1 MKALFTPYIYIL
13 FFGLIFT
20 KMNAQNWQLKINATD
35 SISNE
40 ILSTISYRTV
50 FTDDYQIKNELDTL
64 LIQLEEKGVF
74 TPILS
79 FNKIIDKTHYYNFN
93 TGHIHKDITLF
104 FDDKTLL
111 KDFFKAKNYAHNF
124 NSITIPTNKTKQL
137 LQLMVAYFENIGYSF
152 IDVRLIN
159 LGIENNSLSA
169 NLKINFYKQRTI
181 DKIII
186 VGYEKFPLS
195 FIKHQTSLK
204 IGAAFNQDKINSSYK
219 MLHKFNFIQPIK
231 EPEVLFTNDST
242 LIYLYLNKKKAH
254 QFDGLIG
261 FNNTE
266 NNSKLKLHGYLDIQL
281 NNLFNKAEQFS
292 VYWQN
297 TTQKQTL
304 FKLSTIIP
312 YLWNSPISL
321 DAHFDLHKQDSTYLT
336 SGFSAGLGY
345 QLNNHIIKTS
355 VQNYTSNLITTST
368 NLLLNDFT
376 KTLYGLAYFYE
387 LESGY
392 PFFPTQFECAI
403 GAYTGHRK
411 TTTENTQQ
419 QKATILLNYT
429 WKINQRQFLF
439 VQNQS
444 AKMIG
449 NNFLINELMLIGGT
463 NTIRGFNENQ
473 IYSAAYSIFNAEY
486 RLLTAADSY
495 FYSITDYGISK
506 NKVDDTNLKMLGL
519 GLGYVFKVNS
529 GFLNLNYSI
538 GKFSNTS
545 FNFNQSKVHIKWVQ
559 AF

>member
-1 MKALFTPYIYIL
+1 
-13 FFGLIFT
+13 
-20 KMNAQNWQLKINATD
+20 MNAQNWQLKINATD

-392 PFFPTQFECAI
+392 PFFSTQFECAI

-449 NNFLINELMLIGGT
+449 DNFLINELMLIGGT
-463 NTIRGFNENQ
+463 NTIRGFNEKQ
-473 IYSAAYSIFNAEY
+473 IYSSAYSIFNIEY
-486 RLLTAADSY
+486 RLLTSTNSY
-495 FYSITDYGISK
+495 LYSITDYGTSK
-506 NKVDDTNLKMLGL
+506 NKTNASNLKMLGL

>member
-1 MKALFTPYIYIL
+1 
-13 FFGLIFT
+13 
-20 KMNAQNWQLKINATD
+20 MNAQNWQLKINATD

-195 FIKHQTSLK
+195 FIKYQTPIK
-204 IGAAFNQDKINSSYK
+204 IGSVFNKDKISSLSNI
-219 MLHKFNFIQPIK
+219 LHKINFIQAIK

-449 NNFLINELMLIGGT
+449 NNFLINELMTIGGIS
-463 NTIRGFNENQ
+463 TIRGFNENQ

>member
-1 MKALFTPYIYIL
+1 MKAIFTPYIYIL
-13 FFGLIFT
+13 FLSLISSST
-20 KMNAQNWQLKINATD
+20 YAQNWQLKITPTD
-35 SISNE
+35 SISGE
-40 ILSTISYRTV
+40 ILSTISFRP
-50 FTDDYQIKNELDTL
+50 FLTDEYQMKHELDTFQV
-64 LIQLEEKGVF
+64 QLEEKGVF
-74 TPILS
+74 NS
-79 FNKIIDKTHYYNFN
+79 KIIFNEINEKTHHYYFTSGN
-93 TGHIHKDITLF
+93 IYKEITLF
-104 FDDKTLL
+104 FEDNNTL
-111 KDFFKAKNYAHNF
+111 KDFFKANNYTHPF
-124 NSITIPTNKTKQL
+124 NDITIPTANTKQV
-137 LQLMVAYFENIGYSF
+137 LQSMVDYFENNGYSF
-152 IDVRLIN
+152 VEIRLIN
-159 LGIENNSLSA
+159 QRIENNKLAA
-169 NLKINFYKQRTI
+169 NLTINIHKKRTI
-181 DKIII
+181 DKINII
-186 VGYEKFPLS
+186 GYEKFPLS
-195 FIKHQTSLK
+195 FIKYQTPIK
-204 IGAAFNQDKINSSYK
+204 IGSVFNKDKISSLSNI
-219 MLHKFNFIQPIK
+219 LHKINFIQAIK

-449 NNFLINELMLIGGT
+449 DNFLINELMLIGGT